1 MEYEKAI
8 PFKNWSLTDFTGRFG
23 SVDYTFKAGGTYS
36 VPQSQ
41 ATHFS
46 KQLAVR
52 ELHEHGYRKPGVD
65 IGGDRVRGEML
76 SDLDVKEYADK
87 CFPSIKPNAAES
99 SVGSFDRLDEVKDTE
114 AKEAVGVKSEPAPT
128 EEDEDEEEANTSD
141 EKNNAGAPTFKRG
154 PGRPRTKDAEY
165 TAA

>member
-8 PFKNWSLTDFTGRFG
+8 PFKNWSLTDFTGRFA
-23 SVDYTFKAGGTYS
+23 STDYTFKAGGTYS

-65 IGGDRVRGEML
+65 MGGDRVRGEML
-76 SDLDVKEYADK
+76 SDLDVKEYMDK
-87 CFPSIKPNAAES
+87 CFPGTKPTDTDS
-99 SVGSFDRLDEVKDTE
+99 SVGSFDRLDEVKDNE
-114 AKEAVGVKSEPAPT
+114 AKDAIGVKSEPTPT
-128 EEDEDEEEANTSD
+128 EEDEEDANAGD

-165 TAA
+165 VAA